1 MAETIDVMVD
11 GGKANAGP
19 LGPALG
25 PTGINIGD
33 VVAKINEKTA
43 EFNGMQVPVKIEID
57 DKKNFNISVGTP
69 PAQALIKEKCG
80 ITSGSGNARTT
91 FVADITIDQVKSV
104 ARMKWDDL
112 QGASLKTKSNEI
124 VGTCTSM
131 GVTVDGVNPRE
142 ASKLIRAGEWDAKFQ
157 E

>member
-1 MAETIDVMVD
+1 MGETIEVLVD

-19 LGPALG
+19 LAPALG
-25 PTGINIGD
+25 PAGVNVGE
-33 VVAKINEKTA
+33 VVAAINEKTK
-43 EFNGMQVPVKIEID
+43 EFVGMQVPVKVVLD
-57 DKKNFNISVGTP
+57 DKKNYTISVGTP
-69 PAQALIKEKCG
+69 PAQALIKDKIG
-80 ITSGSGNARTT
+80 LKSGSGNAKTT
-91 FVADITIDQVKSV
+91 FVGDISIEQIQSV

-112 QGASLKTKSNEI
+112 QGADLKNKSNEI

-142 ASKLIRAGEWDAKFQ
+142 ASKLIKSGAWDSKFQ